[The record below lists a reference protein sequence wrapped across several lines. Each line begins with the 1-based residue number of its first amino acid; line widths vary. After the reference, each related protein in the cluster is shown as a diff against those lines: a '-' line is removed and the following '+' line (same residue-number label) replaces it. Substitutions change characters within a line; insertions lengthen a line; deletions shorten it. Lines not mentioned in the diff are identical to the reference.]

1 MSSRWYPIYSK
12 GNPQLRVFLP
22 NFWMKMVTNKNV
34 KRPPNSITFQVSP
47 AMTQLDVKNY
57 LEKIYKV
64 PVLDVKTKNVT
75 GKTEYSPHFR
85 ESRELF
91 KDDDIKYAFVTVVS
105 ILIPKYSKVCLL
117 IFKVFSYQH
126 GLIWTYTLI
135 KIQIIF
141 LPTCLLSTIFY
152 FFYLLSM
159 LFTAIFSLQL
169 L

>member
-22 NFWMKMVTNKNV
+22 NFWMKMVSNKNV
-34 KRPPNSITFQVSP
+34 KKPPNSITFQVSP

-75 GKTEYSPHFR
+75 GKTEYSPYV
-85 ESRELF
+85 STRELF

-105 ILIPKYSKVCLL
+105 ILIPKYSKVPNNRAARLL
-117 IFKVFSYQH
+117 IFKIFSYQH
-126 GLIWTYTLI
+126 CLIWNTRLFKLRY
-135 KIQIIF
+135 
-141 LPTCLLSTIFY
+141 SS
-152 FFYLLSM
+152 YLN
-159 LFTAIFSLQL
+159 AY
-169 L
+169 

>member
-22 NFWMKMVTNKNV
+22 NFWMKMVENKNV
-34 KRPPNSITFQVSP
+34 KRPPNAITFQVSP

-75 GKTEYSPHFR
+75 GKTEYSPHWR

-91 KDDDIKYAFVTVVS
+91 KDDDIKYAFVTVPMRSVENFKFPDLEEITKDTEDAKDQKNS
-105 ILIPKYSKVCLL
+105 VKELDSMKQKFKQTTGTSGGRKPGIP
-117 IFKVFSYQH
+117 
-126 GLIWTYTLI
+126 T
-135 KIQIIF
+135 
-141 LPTCLLSTIFY
+141 
-152 FFYLLSM
+152 FFG
-159 LFTAIFSLQL
+159 I
-169 L
+169 

>member
-105 ILIPKYSKVCLL
+105 ILIPKYSKVPNNRAARLL
-117 IFKVFSYQH
+117 ISKIFSYQH
-126 GLIWTYTLI
+126 GLI
-135 KIQIIF
+135 
-141 LPTCLLSTIFY
+141 
-152 FFYLLSM
+152 
-159 LFTAIFSLQL
+159 
-169 L
+169 

>member
-105 ILIPKYSKVCLL
+105 ILIPKYSR
-117 IFKVFSYQH
+117 YA
-126 GLIWTYTLI
+126 Y
-135 KIQIIF
+135 
-141 LPTCLLSTIFY
+141 
-152 FFYLLSM
+152 
-159 LFTAIFSLQL
+159 
-169 L
+169 